1 MATEAAISRTELFAS
16 LRAQWLATEEAAKE
30 AQDKDTVKVYDDG
43 YTAGDIFRH
52 ITDTAHNT
60 ASDIRGMLSTG
71 RFSAL
76 DGDIDARR
84 AFGIERFA
92 ALDGKM
98 IPIELETAHGVIW
111 MYIQRFSEEDF
122 AQTFGIGDAEITLE
136 GFLQMLAGHEASH
149 VADVQAALG

>member
-1 MATEAAISRTELFAS
+1 
-16 LRAQWLATEEAAKE
+16 
-30 AQDKDTVKVYDDG
+30 
-43 YTAGDIFRH
+43 
-52 ITDTAHNT
+52 
-60 ASDIRGMLSTG
+60 MLSTG

-98 IPIELETAHGVIW
+98 IPIELETAHGIVW

-122 AQTFGIGDAEITLE
+122 AQTYGIGDAEIALA

-149 VADVQAALG
+149 VADVQAALS

>member
-1 MATEAAISRTELFAS
+1 
-16 LRAQWLATEEAAKE
+16 
-30 AQDKDTVKVYDDG
+30 
-43 YTAGDIFRH
+43 
-52 ITDTAHNT
+52 
-60 ASDIRGMLSTG
+60 MLSTG
-71 RFSAL
+71 RFEAL

-111 MYIQRFSEEDF
+111 MYIQRFSDEDL
-122 AQTFGIGDAEITLE
+122 AQTFAIGDSEITLA

-149 VADVQAALG
+149 VADVQSALG